1 MALQEFI
8 RESIEINWE
17 WLERYLDGL
26 TQEEI
31 EYRPNDQ
38 CHSIGFVVWH
48 YGRALDMWT
57 QSLARRQ
64 PQLYEQEWAGRL
76 GMKPEAMDVGF
87 GYSVEDLNNWRC
99 PDKALLVQYAAAARD
114 NFLGFLGEHDDR
126 FADHHHDDQ
135 PSGQRNNPG
144 DYVPYAGVGGQPA
157 RRAGGLPA
165 RDAARSG
172 AVGRHSR
179 DDCPLT
185 GFVTHCQQA
194 SF

>member
-8 RESIEINWE
+8 RESFEVNWE

-64 PQLYEQEWAGRL
+64 PQLYEREWAEKL

-87 GYSVEDLNNWRC
+87 GYSADDLNNWRC
-99 PDKALLVQYAAAARD
+99 PGKSLLVEYAAAARD
-114 NFLGFLGEHDDR
+114 NLLGFLAEHDDASLTTTTMTNR
-126 FADHHHDDQ
+126 
-135 PSGQRNNPG
+135 PG
-144 DYVPYAGVGGQPA
+144 RSTSTAGRQA
-157 RRAGGLPA
+157 TCAGCSAGWA
-165 RDAARSG
+165 
-172 AVGRHSR
+172 
-179 DDCPLT
+179 
-185 GFVTHCQQA
+185 Q
-194 SF
+194 